1 MADDTEKKIVRA
13 LNQNSRK
20 SFREIAKNIGISAP
34 AVIDKVRKLE
44 KAGAIKGYIPI
55 LDPKYFGY
63 DMTAII
69 AIRISN
75 GKLIQTQEK
84 IAEDNHV
91 FAIYD
96 VTGEWD
102 SFVCAR
108 FKDREDL
115 NTFIKDILNQKYV
128 ERTITHI
135 VLNVVKDERRLIV

>member
-1 MADDTEKKIVRA
+1 MTDDVEKKIVRA

-20 SFREIAKNIGISAP
+20 SFREIAKDIGISAP

-44 KAGAIKGYIPI
+44 EAGAIRGYIPI

-84 IAEDNHV
+84 IAEDHRV

-102 SFVCAR
+102 SIVCAR

-115 NTFIKDILNQKYV
+115 NTFIKYVLNQKYV

-135 VLNVVKDERRLIV
+135 VLNVVKDERRLII